1 MARYAYDIETYRNFL
16 SYVFIRIPE
25 STEPEEPEEIREFVV
40 FGERDDRPSLGQWI
54 RSERPEL
61 IGFNCSGFDDLLLVA
76 TLRAPNKEPRAVYEL
91 GQKIISRN
99 YSEINTYRELKA
111 SARNLLSIDL
121 MMLLGNTY
129 NSLKE
134 IEGKLGLPIKEL
146 PFAFDSEITAEQV
159 PELLEYNRHD
169 VRATIELY
177 HKLLPVIQSRREIG
191 ELFGIHALNS
201 TDSAL
206 ANEILNKLYRKP
218 EAQSTPRD
226 SVKLSEI
233 ISRKVK
239 FESPDLSRLL
249 EDLRELELSKDKG
262 FRFSKEIAI
271 GENTYSLGIGGL
283 HSEDDP
289 GILESGE
296 TILRDCDVTSY
307 YPAIMLELGIYPE
320 HLGPGFLEFY
330 RGIVKRRI
338 EAKAKGDKVTA
349 DALKIAVNS
358 VFGKLGYEY
367 FWLYDPKAFLA
378 VTVNGQLLL
387 LSLIESLERAGIRVL
402 SANTDGILSSIPPEL
417 EEAYSAVCKA
427 WEERTGFSLEYTDY
441 SRYVRRDVNNY
452 LAVTESGKIK
462 AKGIFIEDRP
472 LSGAYRAPI
481 IARAIRAWFLESTPP
496 EETISAEEELMS
508 FAYVFKPGGKFSM
521 FYSTPEGEEIP
532 APRVNR
538 YYIAKRGGT
547 LVKLSGESRG
557 AVRKNPMILINGE
570 IPAGIPE
577 DLDTEFYLSEAR
589 KVIDKI
595 ETRAP
600 VPTGYSSS
608 APLLGLIDSAVLE
621 GLKETLDKAPRDSE
635 EEPGS
640 RYLDSSYTV
649 TEIADFMKAIPEG
662 ESFRAPC
669 PLHEGRDSR
678 ALKITEREGLID
690 LFCFAGCKPEEVLR
704 EIERRID
711 LGEGFRKPNPEPLG
725 EVVAEYEY
733 RDQFGRVQYKKNRH
747 NPKDFRIYAYDP
759 SSGEFLPGLN
769 GHRPILYRYPEVLSA
784 DKVIITEGE
793 KDSDNGRALG
803 LEGYAFTT
811 NFDGAGNWSQHYSQ
825 ALANKEVVI
834 IPDNDPPGR
843 EHGRKVAN
851 SVAPFA
857 KSVTILELPEGKDLS
872 DWIELGHNAEETLTL
887 IQSTE
892 PIKAGELFDEKDL
905 LDYPVGDPGNARAVL
920 RLYGDRIAFS
930 DGFGPMFYDSGYWI
944 MGGEAEAQINQKI
957 EDTLWRRREAA
968 LKTRDTK
975 YEAVVKAAYPS
986 VSRVNTTRK
995 KLSDYCYVSKE
1006 DIPNRFGNSP
1016 GLLNCKNGVIDMRT
1030 GELFPAHASYG
1041 FTYRLPWE
1049 YKPGA
1054 RSAAWLE
1061 FLEETIPNQ
1070 EEREFLQELTGY
1082 IFTGETR
1089 EEKAIYIYG
1098 PKRGGKGTFS
1108 ETLQYFGGP
1117 LSKEINIRSLIDSRS
1132 GSDQNFDLAGLYHA
1146 RFVHASESKD
1156 TDWLDSSKIKVLS
1169 GGNWLRAAFK
1179 GRDLFEFRPQF
1190 TVVITAN
1197 PSPKMPPEDS
1207 AAWYRLLSIEFPI
1220 SKAGAE
1226 NIKLKST
1233 LREPGNMEGILNW
1246 VIEGAVRYYSRER
1259 GLLIPSSVLKR
1270 TESFREALD
1279 YIKEFLE
1286 EHYEIAEESTMSN
1299 WESLK
1304 AAEFYTPL
1312 DDLYSEYKSWHES
1325 NGAPELNKIN
1335 FSRKVRARL
1344 GGANQYEN
1352 LCRAVIE
1359 NPISGE
1365 KKQVRVIAG
1374 IRPKAAKDPGS
1385 GSNGNYDSKPY

>member
-1 MARYAYDIETYRNFL
+1 MARYAYDIEAYRNFL
-16 SYVFIRIPE
+16 SYVFIRVPE
-25 STEPEEPEEIREFVV
+25 PGAAEEPEEIREFVV
-40 FGERDDRPSLGQWI
+40 FGDRDDRPSLGQWI
-54 RSERPEL
+54 RAERPEL

-76 TLRAPNKEPRAVYEL
+76 TLKAPNKEPRAVYDL
-91 GQKIISRN
+91 GQNIIKRN

-111 SARNLLSIDL
+111 SAKKLLSIDL

-134 IEGKLGLPIKEL
+134 IEAKLGLPIIEL

-169 VRATIELY
+169 VRATIALY
-177 HKLLPVIQSRREIG
+177 HRLLPVIQARREIG
-191 ELFGIHALNS
+191 ELFGIHALNN
-201 TDSAL
+201 TDSAFG
-206 ANEILNKLYRKP
+206 NEILNKLYRKP
-218 EAQSTPRD
+218 EAEGTPRD
-226 SVKLSEI
+226 SVKLSDI
-233 ISRKVK
+233 ISRKVS
-239 FESPDLSRLL
+239 FESPDLCRLL
-249 EDLRELELSKDKG
+249 EELRELTLTKDKG
-262 FRFSKEIAI
+262 FRFSKRIAI
-271 GENTYSLGIGGL
+271 GENTYDLGIGGL

-289 GILESGE
+289 GILESSE
-296 TILRDCDVTSY
+296 SLLRDCDVTSY
-307 YPAIMLELGIYPE
+307 YPAIMLELGIFPE

-330 RGIVKRRI
+330 RGIVRQRI
-338 EAKAKGDKVTA
+338 EAKAKGDKIKA
-349 DALKIAVNS
+349 GALKIAVNA

-367 FWLYDPKAFLA
+367 FWLYDNKAFLS
-378 VTVNGQLLL
+378 VTINGQLLL

-402 SANTDGILSSIPPEL
+402 SANTDGILSSIPPGL

-441 SRYVRRDVNNY
+441 SRYIRRDVNNY
-452 LAVTESGKIK
+452 LAVTESGRIK

-472 LSGAYRAPI
+472 LSGAYRAPV
-481 IARAIRAWFLESTPP
+481 IARAIRAWFLEGTPP
-496 EETISAEEELMS
+496 EETLSAEGEIMG

-521 FYSTPEGEEIP
+521 VYATPEGEDIP

-538 YYIAKRGGT
+538 YYIAKSGGT
-547 LVKLSGESRG
+547 LIKISGESRG

-570 IPAGIPE
+570 LPEGIPG
-577 DLDTEFYLSEAR
+577 DLDIGFYLEEAR

-595 ETRAP
+595 ETREP
-600 VPTGYSSS
+600 VLTGYSSS

-649 TEIADFMKAIPEG
+649 TEIADFMRAIPEG

-690 LFCFAGCKPEEVLR
+690 LYCFAGCKPGEILR

-711 LGEGFRKPNPEPLG
+711 SGEGFRKPNPEPLG
-725 EVVAEYEY
+725 EVIAEYEY

-747 NPKDFRIYAYDP
+747 EPKDFRIYAYDP
-759 SSGEFLPGLN
+759 GSGEFLPGLN
-769 GHRPILYRYPEVLSA
+769 GHRPILYRYPEVIAA

-793 KDSDNGRALG
+793 KDTDNGRAFG

-811 NFDGAGNWSQHYSQ
+811 NFDGAGNWSQSYSQ
-825 ALANKEVVI
+825 ALADKEVVI

-872 DWIELGHNAEETLTL
+872 DWIELGHTPEETLTL

-892 PIKAGELFDEKDL
+892 PIKSGELFDEKDL

-930 DGFGPMFYDSGYWI
+930 DGFGEMFYDDGYWQ
-944 MGGEAEAQINQKI
+944 MGGEAKAKINKVI

-968 LKTRDTK
+968 LKTHDTK
-975 YEAVVKAAYPS
+975 YEAVIKAAYPS
-986 VSRVNTTRK
+986 STRINSTRSI
-995 KLSDYCYVSKE
+995 LSNYCYVAKE
-1006 DIPNRFGNSP
+1006 ELSVKFGNPP
-1016 GLLNCKNGVIDMRT
+1016 GLLNCKNGVVDMRS

-1054 RSAAWLE
+1054 RSAE
-1061 FLEETIPNQ
+1061 FERFLEETLPNP
-1070 EEREFLQELTGY
+1070 EEREFLQEFTGY

-1089 EEKAIYIYG
+1089 EEKVGYING
-1098 PKRGGKGTFS
+1098 PKRGGKGTYS
-1108 ETLQYFGGP
+1108 ETMQYLGGP
-1117 LSKEINIRSLIDSRS
+1117 LAKEINIRSLIDSRS

-1169 GGNWLRAAFK
+1169 GGNWIRAAFK
-1179 GRDLFEFRPQF
+1179 SKDLFEFRPQF

-1197 PSPKMPPEDS
+1197 PAPKMPPEDS

-1226 NIKLKST
+1226 DIKLKAT

-1259 GLLIPSSVLKR
+1259 GLAIPSSVIKR
-1270 TESFREALD
+1270 TESFRESLD
-1279 YIKEFLE
+1279 YIHEFLE
-1286 EHYEIAEESTMSN
+1286 EYYEISEAMGN
-1299 WESLK
+1299 WEELK

-1312 DDLYSEYKSWHES
+1312 DDLYAEYKSWHES

-1335 FSRKVRARL
+1335 FSRKVRSRL
-1344 GGANQYEN
+1344 GGANLFEN
-1352 LCRAVIE
+1352 LCRAQIE
-1359 NPISGE
+1359 NKVTGD
-1365 KKQVRVIAG
+1365 KKQMRVIAG
-1374 IRPKAAKDPGS
+1374 IRPKAAPDPGS

>member
-25 STEPEEPEEIREFVV
+25 PGEPEEPEEIREFVV
-40 FGERDDRPSLGQWI
+40 FGDRDDRPSLGQWI
-54 RSERPEL
+54 RAERPEL

-76 TLRAPNKEPRAVYEL
+76 TLRAPNKDPRAVYDL
-91 GQKIISRN
+91 GQKIIRRE

-111 SARNLLSIDL
+111 SAGNLRSIDL

-134 IEGKLGLPIKEL
+134 IEAKLGLPIIEL
-146 PFAFDSEITAEQV
+146 PFAFDSEIEPDQV

-169 VRATIELY
+169 VRATIALY
-177 HKLLPVIQSRREIG
+177 HRLLPVIQARREIG
-191 ELFGIHALNS
+191 ELFGIHALNN

-206 ANEILNKLYRKP
+206 ANDILNKLYRKP
-218 EAQSTPRD
+218 ESQSTPRD

-233 ISRKVK
+233 ISRKVT
-239 FESPDLSRLL
+239 FESPELCRLL
-249 EDLRELELSKDKG
+249 EDLRELELTKEKG
-262 FRFSKEIAI
+262 FRFSKSIAI

-289 GILESGE
+289 GILESSE
-296 TILRDCDVTSY
+296 TLLRDCDVTSY

-330 RGIVKRRI
+330 RGIVQRRI

-367 FWLYDPKAFLA
+367 FWLYDPKAFLS

-402 SANTDGILSSIPPEL
+402 SANTDGILSSIPPGL
-417 EEAYSAVCKA
+417 EEAYRAVCKA

-496 EETISAEEELMS
+496 EETISAETELMS

-521 FYSTPEGEEIP
+521 IYATPEGEEIP

-538 YYIAKRGGT
+538 YYIARSGGT

-557 AVRKNPMILINGE
+557 EVRKKPMILINGE
-570 IPAGIPE
+570 LPAGIPE
-577 DLDTEFYLSEAR
+577 DLDREFYLEEAR

-595 ETRAP
+595 ETREP

-621 GLKETLDKAPRDSE
+621 GLKESLDKAPRDPE

-640 RYLDSSYTV
+640 RYLESSYSV
-649 TEIADFMKAIPEG
+649 TEIVDFMRAIPEG

-669 PLHEGRDSR
+669 PLHEGKDSR
-678 ALKITEREGLID
+678 ALKITEREGLLD
-690 LFCFAGCKPEEVLR
+690 LYCFAGCKPEEVLR

-711 LGEGFRKPNPEPLG
+711 SGEGFRKPKEEPLG

-733 RDQFGRVQYKKNRH
+733 RDQFGRVQYIKRRH
-747 NPKDFRIYAYDP
+747 IPKTFRIYAYDP

-811 NFDGAGNWSQHYSQ
+811 NFDGAGNWSQSYSQ
-825 ALANKEVVI
+825 SLANKEIVI

-857 KSVTILELPEGKDLS
+857 KSVTVLELPEGKDLS
-872 DWIELGHNAEETLTL
+872 DWIELGHTPEETLAL

-920 RLYGDRIAFS
+920 RLYGDRIAFT
-930 DGFGPMFYDSGYWI
+930 DGFGAMLYESGYWS
-944 MGGEAEAQINQKI
+944 MGGEAEAKINKVI

-975 YEAVVKAAYPS
+975 YEAVIKAAYPS
-986 VSRVNTTRK
+986 VSRINSTRK
-995 KLSDYCYVSKE
+995 MLENYTHFPES
-1006 DIPNRFGNSP
+1006 RFGNPP

-1030 GELFPAHASYG
+1030 GDLYPAHSEYG
-1041 FTYRLPWE
+1041 FTYRLDTA
-1049 YKPGA
+1049 YIPGA
-1054 RSAAWLE
+1054 RSAAWEE
-1061 FLEETIPNQ
+1061 FLGETLPGP
-1070 EEREFLQELTGY
+1070 EERDYIQELLGY

-1089 EEKAIYIYG
+1089 EEIVIYISG
-1098 PKRGGKGTFS
+1098 PTRSGKGTFS
-1108 ETLQYFGGP
+1108 ETLQYLGGP
-1117 LSKEINIRSLIDSRS
+1117 LAKEINIRSLIDSRS
-1132 GSDQNFDLAGLYHA
+1132 GSDQNFDLAGLHNA

-1156 TDWLDSSKIKVLS
+1156 TDWLDSAKIKALS
-1169 GGNWLRAAFK
+1169 GGNWLRAAYK
-1179 GRDLFEFRPQF
+1179 KKDLFEFRPQF
-1190 TVVITAN
+1190 TVILTSN
-1197 PSPKMPPEDS
+1197 EPPRMKAEDS
-1207 AAWYRLLSIEFPI
+1207 AAWYRLRAIEFPI

-1226 NIKLKST
+1226 NKRLKEI
-1233 LREPGNMEGILNW
+1233 LREPGNLEGILNW
-1246 VIEGAVRYYSRER
+1246 VIEGSVRWYSREN
-1259 GLLIPSSVLKR
+1259 GLVTPSSIQKR
-1270 TESFREALD
+1270 TESFRESLD
-1279 YIKEFLE
+1279 YIFEFLS
-1286 EHYEIAEESTMSN
+1286 EHYEISEAMGN
-1299 WESLK
+1299 WEELK
-1304 AAEFYTPL
+1304 GAKFYTPL
-1312 DDLYSEYKSWHES
+1312 DILYSDYKSWHES

-1335 FSRKVRARL
+1335 FSRKVRSRL
-1344 GGANQYEN
+1344 GGANLYEN
-1352 LCRAVIE
+1352 LCRDYIE
-1359 NPISGE
+1359 NELTGE
-1365 KKQVRVIAG
+1365 RKLARVIAG
-1374 IRPKAAKDPGS
+1374 IRPKNSPPPGS
-1385 GSNGNYDSKPY
+1385 DSKEFYDSKPY

>member
-25 STEPEEPEEIREFVV
+25 PGAAGEPEEIREFVV
-40 FGERDDRPSLGQWI
+40 FGDRDDRPNLGQWI
-54 RSERPEL
+54 RAERPEL

-76 TLRAPNKEPRAVYEL
+76 TLKAPNKDPRAVYDL
-91 GQKIISRN
+91 GQKIIKRE

-111 SARNLLSIDL
+111 SAKNLRSIDL

-134 IEGKLGLPIKEL
+134 IEAKLGLPIIEL

-169 VRATIELY
+169 VRATIALY
-177 HKLLPVIQSRREIG
+177 HRLLPVIQARREIG
-191 ELFGIHALNS
+191 ELFGIHALNN
-201 TDSAL
+201 TDSAFG
-206 ANEILNKLYRKP
+206 NEILNKLYRKP
-218 EAQSTPRD
+218 EAEGTPRD
-226 SVKLSEI
+226 SVKLSDI
-233 ISRKVK
+233 ISRKVT
-239 FESPDLSRLL
+239 FESPDLCRLL
-249 EDLRELELSKDKG
+249 EELRELTLTKDKG
-262 FRFSKEIAI
+262 FRFSKRIAI
-271 GENTYSLGIGGL
+271 GENVYALGIGGL
-283 HSEDDP
+283 HSEDNP
-289 GILESGE
+289 GILESSE
-296 TILRDCDVTSY
+296 SLLRDCDVTSY

-330 RGIVKRRI
+330 RGIVRQRI
-338 EAKAKGDKVTA
+338 EAKAKGDKIKA
-349 DALKIAVNS
+349 DALKIAINA

-367 FWLYDPKAFLA
+367 FWLFDNKAFLS
-378 VTVNGQLLL
+378 VTINGQLLL

-402 SANTDGILSSIPPEL
+402 SANTDGILSSIPPGL

-472 LSGAYRAPI
+472 LSGAYRAPV
-481 IARAIRAWFLESTPP
+481 IARAIRAWFLEGTPP
-496 EETISAEEELMS
+496 EETLSAESSIMG

-521 FYSTPEGEEIP
+521 VYATPEGEEIP

-557 AVRKNPMILINGE
+557 EVRKKPMVLINGE
-570 IPAGIPE
+570 LPEGIPG
-577 DLDTEFYLSEAR
+577 DLDIEFYLEEAR

-595 ETRAP
+595 ETREP

-608 APLLGLIDSAVLE
+608 APLLGLIDSAVIE

-635 EEPGS
+635 EEPVS
-640 RYLDSSYTV
+640 RYLESSYTV
-649 TEIADFMKAIPEG
+649 TEIADFMRAIPEG

-669 PLHEGRDSR
+669 PLHEGKDSR
-678 ALKITEREGLID
+678 ALKITERDGLID
-690 LFCFAGCKPEEVLR
+690 LHCFAGCKPGEVLR

-711 LGEGFRKPNPEPLG
+711 SGEGFRKPNPEPLG
-725 EVVAEYEY
+725 EIVAEYEY
-733 RDQFGRVQYKKNRH
+733 RDQFGRVQYKKTRH
-747 NPKDFRIYAYDP
+747 EPKDFRIYAYDP
-759 SSGEFLPGLN
+759 GSGEFLPGLN
-769 GHRPILYRYPEVLSA
+769 GHRPILYRYPEVIAA

-793 KDSDNGRALG
+793 KDTDNGRAFG
-803 LEGYAFTT
+803 IEGYAFTT
-811 NFDGAGNWSQHYSQ
+811 NFDGAGNWSQSYSQ
-825 ALANKEVVI
+825 ALADKEVVI

-857 KSVTILELPEGKDLS
+857 KSVTVLELPEGKDLS
-872 DWIELGHNAEETLTL
+872 DWIELGHTPEETLAL

-892 PIKAGELFDEKDL
+892 PIKSGELFDEKDL

-920 RLYGDRIAFS
+920 RLYGDRISFS
-930 DGFGPMFYDSGYWI
+930 DQFGPMFFEDGYWQ

-975 YEAVVKAAYPS
+975 YEAVIKAAYPS

-1016 GLLNCKNGVIDMRT
+1016 GLLNCKNGVVDMGS
-1030 GELFPAHASYG
+1030 GELFPAHAAYG
-1041 FTYRLPWE
+1041 FTYRLE
-1049 YKPGA
+1049 AAYIPGA
-1054 RSAAWLE
+1054 RSAAWE
-1061 FLEETIPNQ
+1061 TFLEETLPNP
-1070 EEREFLQELTGY
+1070 EERNYLQELIGY

-1089 EEKAIYIYG
+1089 EEIVIYISG
-1098 PKRGGKGTFS
+1098 PKRSGKGTLTES
-1108 ETLQYFGGP
+1108 LQYLGGP
-1117 LSKEINIRSLIDSRS
+1117 LAKEINIRSLIDSRS
-1132 GSDQNFDLAGLYHA
+1132 GSDQNFDLAGLHHA

-1156 TDWLDSSKIKVLS
+1156 TDWIDSAKIKALS
-1169 GGNWLRAAFK
+1169 GGNWLRAAYK
-1179 GRDLFEFRPQF
+1179 GRDIFEFRPQF
-1190 TVVITAN
+1190 TVVLTSN
-1197 PSPKMPPEDS
+1197 EPPRMKAEDS
-1207 AAWYRLLSIEFPI
+1207 AAWYKLRAIEFPI

-1226 NIKLKST
+1226 NKKLKAL
-1233 LREPGNMEGILNW
+1233 LREPRNLEGILNW
-1246 VIEGAVRYYSRER
+1246 IIEGSVKWYSRES
-1259 GLLIPSSVLKR
+1259 GLVTPSSIQKR

-1279 YIKEFLE
+1279 YIFEFLS
-1286 EHYEIAEESTMSN
+1286 EHYDIAEDMGN
-1299 WESLK
+1299 WEELK

-1312 DDLYSEYKSWHES
+1312 DTLYSDYKSWHES
-1325 NGAPELNKIN
+1325 NGAPDLNKIN
-1335 FSRKVRARL
+1335 FSRKVRSRL
-1344 GGANQYEN
+1344 GGANLFEN
-1352 LCRAVIE
+1352 LCRAYIE
-1359 NPISGE
+1359 NPITGE
-1365 KKQVRVIAG
+1365 RKLARVIAG
-1374 IRPKAAKDPGS
+1374 IRPKAAPDPGS
-1385 GSNGNYDSKPY
+1385 GSKDFYDSKPY